1 MKMSEFDN
9 MGTPFPKLEDDH
21 EQSGYNEFDR
31 ESERQEEIQRNIDSR
46 VDGMKQDF
54 TTVCRIMADN
64 FDILEYD
71 YKNPIHENDVD
82 IAKAFNETLTHYM
95 EIEAERDLG
104 L

>member
-46 VDGMKQDF
+46 VDGMWQDKE
-54 TTVCRIMADN
+54 TVCRIMEEN
-64 FDILEYD
+64 FDRLQVD
-71 YKNPIHENDVD
+71 NDNAYD
-82 IAKAFNETLTHYM
+82 IAKEFEKTITYYM
-95 EIEAERDLG
+95 ELEAERDLG

>member
-1 MKMSEFDN
+1 MGEFIMKMSEFDN

-54 TTVCRIMADN
+54 PTVVRIIFDN
-64 FDILEYD
+64 FDVIQAGF
-71 YKNPIHENDVD
+71 ENGRDQ
-82 IAKAFNETLTHYM
+82 AKWIDDTITYYM
-95 EIEAERDLG
+95 ELEAERDLG